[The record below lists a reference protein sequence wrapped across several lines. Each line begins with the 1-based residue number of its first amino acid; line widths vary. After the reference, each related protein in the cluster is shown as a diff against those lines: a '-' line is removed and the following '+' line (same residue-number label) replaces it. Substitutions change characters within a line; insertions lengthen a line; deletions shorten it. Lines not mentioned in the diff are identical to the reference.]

1 MICLLTNIFNF
12 TKLKALDPIPMEF
25 LHWHEKYLETL
36 SGVEKKKF
44 VQELRIIKYLYGF
57 GPKTNSEICRHLK
70 ISAPSSF
77 SFLNEL
83 TNKNLI
89 EKQGRGESIGGR
101 KPDLYGIKDD
111 ALYVMGVEMGK
122 YETKMSIFNG
132 KNENIT
138 GIKSYHTMPLEG
150 NSTETIDKLYNYA
163 SELIKSSGIDPVR
176 LMAVGIS
183 IPGLVDS
190 RKGVNYTYL
199 NFGEKTLRDVL
210 QKKFKLPVFIE
221 NDAKAAALAEY
232 RFGQAKGKKDVLSV
246 FWDWGIGLGQILD
259 SKLYRG
265 TSGFAGEFSHIPI
278 VKDGILCQCGK
289 QGCLETLAS
298 GSALSRLAHEGI
310 KAGKTSISINSFE
323 DDKIEAR
330 FVLEAANNGD
340 QYAINILAEV
350 GFNLG
355 KGLAILIQLLNP
367 ELIVLGGRIAEAGE
381 YVTTPIQQ
389 SLNTFCMRQLKERSS
404 VVVSE
409 MGQHVCLM
417 GAVAIVMENIF
428 EYYIKTIAK

>member
-1 MICLLTNIFNF
+1 
-12 TKLKALDPIPMEF
+12 
-25 LHWHEKYLETL
+25 
-36 SGVEKKKF
+36 
-44 VQELRIIKYLYGF
+44 
-57 GPKTNSEICRHLK
+57 
-70 ISAPSSF
+70 
-77 SFLNEL
+77 
-83 TNKNLI
+83 
-89 EKQGRGESIGGR
+89 
-101 KPDLYGIKDD
+101 
-111 ALYVMGVEMGK
+111 
-122 YETKMSIFNG
+122 
-132 KNENIT
+132 
-138 GIKSYHTMPLEG
+138 MPLDE
-150 NSTETIDKLYNYA
+150 NNTETIDKFYKYA
-163 SELIKSSGIDPVR
+163 TELIKSSGIDPAK
-176 LMAVGIS
+176 LIALGIS

-199 NFGEKTLRDVL
+199 NFGEKTLKDVL

-232 RFGQAKGKKDVLSV
+232 RFGQAKGKKDVLSI
-246 FWDWGIGLGQILD
+246 FWDWGIGLGLIMD

-289 QGCLETLAS
+289 QGCLETIAS
-298 GSALSRLAHEGI
+298 GSALSRLALEGI
-310 KAGKTSISINSFE
+310 KSGKTSISNNSSEE
-323 DDKIEAR
+323 DMDKIEAK
-330 FVLEAANNGD
+330 FVLEAAHKGD

-389 SLNTFCMRQLKERSS
+389 SLNTFCMRQLKEPSS

-428 EYYIKTIAK
+428 EYYIKTVSK